1 MSFDATCTC
10 PRCHNV
16 WYECADLGETY
27 TCPKCGHREIEP
39 EELDTFDFE
48 DEEEELALMEWV
60 ERISSKKKNLE

>member
-27 TCPKCGHREIEP
+27 TCQKCGHREIEP

-60 ERISSKKKNLE
+60 ERISSKKKNLK